1 MISLN
6 VTQMVKKF
14 IGSLKRSPNRQ
25 DVFNPWWDV
34 DSQNDINRQCPLI
47 RRKQLSHYLM
57 ERLGKAKYLLVGE
70 ALGYQGGHFTGIAMT
85 SERMLLGGHEKKGIL
100 PEHAFAGIEAR
111 RTSKPVIRPR
121 GFTEPTGTIV
131 WGHMIHAGLDPKDFI
146 LWNAYPWHPF
156 KPGIGLLS
164 NRTPAPKELSEGRQ
178 ILMDLIDLARPKI
191 IMAVGEKA
199 FALLIGLGIK
209 SVKVRHPANGG
220 ASKFR
225 EQFTQAIV
233 L

>member
-1 MISLN
+1 MI
-6 VTQMVKKF
+6 KKF
-14 IGSLKRSPNRQ
+14 IASLKKSPNRP

-34 DSQNDINRQCPLI
+34 DARNDINKQCPLV
-47 RRKQLSHYLM
+47 RRKQLSQYLS
-57 ERLGKAKYLLVGE
+57 ERVGKAKHLLVGE

-100 PEHAFAGIEAR
+100 PEHAFSGIKAK
-111 RTSKPVIRPR
+111 RTSKPGIRPH

-131 WGHMIHAGLDPKDFI
+131 WGHMIDAGLDPRDFI

-156 KPGIGLLS
+156 KPAIGPLS
-164 NRTPAPKELSEGRQ
+164 NRTPSPKELPEGRQ
-178 ILMDLIDLARPKI
+178 ILMDLIGFSKPKI
-191 IMAVGEKA
+191 VMAVGEKA
-199 FALLIGLGIK
+199 FALLTAMGIK

-225 EQFTQAIV
+225 AQFTQAV
-233 L
+233 GP